1 MARGRLVRRN
11 EKVRSGPRSTGGNR
25 ENRGLTL
32 RFLRFLRY
40 LLFNVFLF
48 YAPWSSASS
57 TFRNAIPNGITERM
71 KETKTK
77 SAPAPAAISSG
88 CPAVQVGRASGRGRV
103 TGLQPAGRRQERVE
117 RPLNGARTSRP
128 QK

>member
-48 YAPWSSASS
+48 YAPWISASS

-71 KETKTK
+71 KETRIK
-77 SAPAPAAISSG
+77 SAPASAAIGSG
-88 CPAVQVGRASGRGRV
+88 CSDERAGVGRV
-103 TGLQPAGRRQERVE
+103 
-117 RPLNGARTSRP
+117 
-128 QK
+128 